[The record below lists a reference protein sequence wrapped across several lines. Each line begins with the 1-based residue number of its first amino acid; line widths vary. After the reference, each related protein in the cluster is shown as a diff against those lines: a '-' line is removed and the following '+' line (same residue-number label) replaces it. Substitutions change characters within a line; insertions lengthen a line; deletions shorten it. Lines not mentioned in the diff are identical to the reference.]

1 MKLTINTDLDKVKTK
16 DKKGSVMD
24 YGIVGSIVAFVASVA
39 TMWGMLQQKV
49 HQLEDRIAVVEKDH
63 DILVEIR
70 TKIDLLLDNR
80 IETGAK
86 KQKRV

>member
-1 MKLTINTDLDKVKTK
+1 MKLTINTDLDKVKIK
-16 DKKGSVMD
+16 DEKGSVMD

-86 KQKRV
+86 KQKRI

>member
-1 MKLTINTDLDKVKTK
+1 MKLTINTDLDKVKIK

-49 HQLEDRIAVVEKDH
+49 HQLEDRIAIVEKDH

>member
-1 MKLTINTDLDKVKTK
+1 MKLTINTDLDKVKIK

-80 IETGAK
+80 IQTGAK
-86 KQKRV
+86 KQKRI

>member
-1 MKLTINTDLDKVKTK
+1 MKLTINTDLDKVKIK
-16 DKKGSVMD
+16 DEKGSVMD

-49 HQLEDRIAVVEKDH
+49 HQLEDRIAIVEKDH

>member
-1 MKLTINTDLDKVKTK
+1 MKLTINTDLDKVKIK
-16 DKKGSVMD
+16 DEKGSVMD

>member
-1 MKLTINTDLDKVKTK
+1 MKLTINTDLDKVKIK
-16 DKKGSVMD
+16 DEKGSVMD

-86 KQKRV
+86 KQKRL

>member
-1 MKLTINTDLDKVKTK
+1 MKLTINTDLDKVKIK

-86 KQKRV
+86 KQKRI

>member
-1 MKLTINTDLDKVKTK
+1 MKLTINTDIDKVKIK
-16 DKKGSVMD
+16 DEKGSVMD
-24 YGIVGSIVAFVASVA
+24 YGIVGSVVAFVASVA

>member
-1 MKLTINTDLDKVKTK
+1 MKLTINTDLDKVKIK

>member
-1 MKLTINTDLDKVKTK
+1 MKLTINTDLDKVKIK

-86 KQKRV
+86 KQKRL

>member
-1 MKLTINTDLDKVKTK
+1 MKLTINTDLDKVKIK
-16 DKKGSVMD
+16 DEKGSVMD

-86 KQKRV
+86 KQKRA